1 MSDIERE
8 REQRLLYN
16 QKAIAAAGA
25 TKRMRYGGLVID
37 AEAPATLVKGNS
49 IGVVA
54 VDDSIFENLPKELQ
68 YNPGLMSR
76 SDKGGGYLGNKNPF
90 ATEPQGV
97 VTEDSPS
104 DLFFESLESLL
115 G

>member
-1 MSDIERE
+1 MNEVERE
-8 REQRLLYN
+8 RAQRILYN
-16 QKAIAAAGA
+16 QKAIAAAGE

-49 IGVVA
+49 IGIVA
-54 VDDSIFENLPKELQ
+54 VEDNIFEQLPKDAQ
-68 YNPGLMSR
+68 YSPGLMSR
-76 SDKGGGYLGNKNPF
+76 TDKGGGYLGNRNPF
-90 ATEPQGV
+90 HEAPQGV

-104 DLFFESLESLL
+104 ELFFESLESLL